1 MGIFKEYN
9 IMDTSLTQASLHN
22 ASKEAA
28 EMRRATFVA
37 AIPSELSKREDDI
50 QINLAKE
57 NASSRSKLR
66 KIYNLMADL
75 GKVAEP
81 YIACGKGCSSCCKMN
96 VKISQLEAN
105 QIGEKIGKKAKMLI
119 KSKNYSS
126 NEFIGIACIFLK
138 DDACTI
144 YDVRPFVCRKH
155 IWFDTSAYWCDPSRS
170 LDVTMPM
177 IEFSG
182 ALGAFFDVTMKD
194 GIGVH
199 ADIRDFF

>member
-1 MGIFKEYN
+1 MFKEN
-9 IMDTSLTQASLHN
+9 NKMEASQTLASLHN
-22 ASKEAA
+22 ASKVAA
-28 EMRRATFVA
+28 ETRRAAFVA
-37 AIPSELSKREDDI
+37 AIPLELSNREDNI

-105 QIGEKIGKKAKMLI
+105 QIGEKIGEKAKQLI

-126 NEFIGIACIFLK
+126 NEFIGIACLFLK
-138 DDACTI
+138 DDVCTI
-144 YDVRPFVCRKH
+144 YDVRPFACRKH

-170 LDVTMPM
+170 LDVAMPM
-177 IEFSG
+177 IEYSG
-182 ALGAFFDVTMKD
+182 ALGAFFDVSMKD

-199 ADIRDFF
+199 ADIRDFFY